1 MIGKRPV
8 QEAIEDDEE
17 LEEAVVNEIKK
28 RRKPSVSP
36 EAPIT
41 LKEKRARCRAQIEE
55 LIKNNKNLLVPW
67 EQILAQCLG
76 G

>member
-17 LEEAVVNEIKK
+17 LEEAVVQEIKK

-41 LKEKRARCRAQIEE
+41 LQEKRARCRAQIEE
-55 LIKNNKNLLVPW
+55 LVKNNKNLLVPW
-67 EQILAQCLG
+67 EQILAQCLRG
-76 G
+76 